1 MLKIRFSTKKFRHG
15 IKHAEDLLMNNIC
28 ERKKLQQDCQR
39 GYQTMHIA
47 LHGPQNKDHTLEES
61 STGGELPG
69 SSTTALLG
77 DWPGAVLR
85 IRWKT
90 EAKPDKSFS

>member
-1 MLKIRFSTKKFRHG
+1 MKKFRDG

-28 ERKKLQQDCQR
+28 ERKELKQDCKG
-39 GYQTMHIA
+39 GYQTMMHITVR
-47 LHGPQNKDHTLEES
+47 GPQNKDRLLEES
-61 STGGELPG
+61 SIGREWPG
-69 SSTTALLG
+69 SYTTALLG

-90 EAKPDKSFS
+90 EAKPDKPFS